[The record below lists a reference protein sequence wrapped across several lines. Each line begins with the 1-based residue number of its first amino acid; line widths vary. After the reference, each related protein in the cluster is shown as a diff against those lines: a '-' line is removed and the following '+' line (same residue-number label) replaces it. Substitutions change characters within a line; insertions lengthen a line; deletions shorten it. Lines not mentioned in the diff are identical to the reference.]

1 MQNIN
6 NNLGG
11 ENILVDTLPVPPI
24 NIDSLNNPGPG
35 YIFMATWDRN
45 VPQQYANFIFI
56 LDSVGHIVDSVR
68 VNGAAFDF
76 KVQPNGL
83 LSYGVGNFTG
93 AFPRPGEELRY
104 IVMDSTFA
112 VVDTFQMKN
121 GYPTDFHEFLMLPN
135 GHVMLMSFHP
145 ILFDM
150 STIVPGGQTNCQ
162 LSIAVLQEQD
172 SDGNVVFEWRDLDH
186 IPITDSDQDLTS
198 PTVLY
203 SALNAFDLDDDGNIL
218 MSFRHLS
225 EIIKISRTTGELMWR
240 MGSPRGE
247 FTYVGEHEENAPY
260 YHARQHHIK
269 RLPNGNITLF
279 DNGEYHQ
286 PPYSRAVEY
295 SLDEVNKVATLVS
308 EWRYPNGNIFAA
320 LAGNAQRFPDGRW
333 FICYG
338 AVHPQFSQVIRHA
351 VEVHSDG
358 SIALELSLPPGV
370 LSYRIYKMPW
380 NELIKKPS
388 VTHFEVL
395 PGNTYIFNDTT
406 NSIFTDVKIKY
417 IDVNFGYNEVTITR
431 LPFGPVQPQFN
442 EDVNIVYPVSIIYE
456 GFAIYNHISEI
467 HINLS
472 KYPEIKHPAK
482 TSFFVRNTPNQGVFT
497 MLQTTYDSFS
507 NELVATTT
515 SFGEIVFGE
524 TGDVYSANPPILY
537 EPVNNK
543 KVLPQDSLALGWTG
557 QGFYDLFQLQI
568 FSDSLFSDMVI
579 DTTMNSSFFIL
590 ENLINHT
597 IYFWRVRSIL
607 NSEVSDWSPNWSF
620 EVTDAF
626 VTMNT
631 PNGGEAWSMGSE
643 NVIRWETNI
652 IDSVRLDLLYGQQID
667 RVIDT
672 VFGNPA
678 YAWLIP
684 TDLTIDTSYKIIITS
699 LADPSIVDTSDA
711 SFSIIPPSGIE
722 IVNLDIPNDY
732 NLLQNYP
739 NPFNPSTKIL
749 YSLPFASNV
758 TIRIFNSI
766 GENIITL
773 VDNFLPAG
781 NYTVDWNAAQYASG
795 IYFYSLEAIPSDGNQ
810 IYHSVKKM
818 ILLK

>member
-1 MQNIN
+1 
-6 NNLGG
+6 
-11 ENILVDTLPVPPI
+11 
-24 NIDSLNNPGPG
+24 
-35 YIFMATWDRN
+35 MATWDRN
-45 VPQQYANFIFI
+45 LPHQYGNFIFI

-370 LSYRIYKMPW
+370 LPYRIYKMPW

-431 LPFGPVQPQFN
+431 LPFGPIQPQFN

-472 KYPEIKHPAK
+472 KYPDIKHPAK
-482 TSFFVRNTPNQGVFT
+482 TSFFVRDTPNQGMFT
-497 MLQTTYDSFS
+497 MLPTTYDSLS

-524 TGDVYSANPPILY
+524 TDDVYSANPPILY

-579 DTTMNSSFFIL
+579 DTTMNSSFYVF

-607 NSEVSDWSPNWSF
+607 NSEVSAWSPSWSF

-626 VTMNT
+626 ITMNT
-631 PNGGEAWSMGSE
+631 PNGGETWSMGSE

-652 IDSVRLDLLYGQQID
+652 TDSVRLELLYGQQIV
-667 RVIDT
+667 RTIADT
-672 VFGNPA
+672 TFGNPSA
-678 YAWLIP
+678 YSWQIP

-699 LADPSIVDTSDA
+699 ITDPSIIDTSDA
-711 SFSIIPPSGIE
+711 SFQLFHQVVLKQE
-722 IVNLDIPNDY
+722 IR
-732 NLLQNYP
+732 
-739 NPFNPSTKIL
+739 
-749 YSLPFASNV
+749 YS
-758 TIRIFNSI
+758 R
-766 GENIITL
+766 
-773 VDNFLPAG
+773 
-781 NYTVDWNAAQYASG
+781 
-795 IYFYSLEAIPSDGNQ
+795 
-810 IYHSVKKM
+810 
-818 ILLK
+818 

>member
-1 MQNIN
+1 M
-6 NNLGG
+6 
-11 ENILVDTLPVPPI
+11 
-24 NIDSLNNPGPG
+24 
-35 YIFMATWDRN
+35 
-45 VPQQYANFIFI
+45 
-56 LDSVGHIVDSVR
+56 
-68 VNGAAFDF
+68 
-76 KVQPNGL
+76 
-83 LSYGVGNFTG
+83 
-93 AFPRPGEELRY
+93 
-104 IVMDSTFA
+104 
-112 VVDTFQMKN
+112 
-121 GYPTDFHEFLMLPN
+121 
-135 GHVMLMSFHP
+135 
-145 ILFDM
+145 
-150 STIVPGGQTNCQ
+150 
-162 LSIAVLQEQD
+162 
-172 SDGNVVFEWRDLDH
+172 
-186 IPITDSDQDLTS
+186 
-198 PTVLY
+198 LY

-370 LSYRIYKMPW
+370 LPYRIYKMPW

-482 TSFFVRNTPNQGVFT
+482 TSFFVRDTPNQGMFT
-497 MLQTTYDSFS
+497 MLPTTYDSLS

-524 TGDVYSANPPILY
+524 TVDVYSANPPILY

-579 DTTMNSSFFIL
+579 DTTMNSSFYVFK
-590 ENLINHT
+590 NSINHT

-607 NSEVSDWSPNWSF
+607 NSEVSAWSPSWSF

-626 VTMNT
+626 ITMNT
-631 PNGGEAWSMGSE
+631 PNGGETWSMGSE

-652 IDSVRLDLLYGQQID
+652 TDSVRLELLYGQQI
-667 RVIDT
+667 V
-672 VFGNPA
+672 
-678 YAWLIP
+678 
-684 TDLTIDTSYKIIITS
+684 
-699 LADPSIVDTSDA
+699 
-711 SFSIIPPSGIE
+711 
-722 IVNLDIPNDY
+722 
-732 NLLQNYP
+732 
-739 NPFNPSTKIL
+739 
-749 YSLPFASNV
+749 
-758 TIRIFNSI
+758 RINC
-766 GENIITL
+766 
-773 VDNFLPAG
+773 
-781 NYTVDWNAAQYASG
+781 
-795 IYFYSLEAIPSDGNQ
+795 
-810 IYHSVKKM
+810 
-818 ILLK
+818 